1 MKTDEE
7 LVFLAQNG
15 DTNCELEIFARYK
28 NLLRKVCRSYFLI
41 GGDIEDLT
49 QEGLIGLYK
58 AIKGYTKSK
67 NTSFASFAGLCVKR
81 QVQTAIKKASS
92 QKNLILSTAIPLTGQ
107 SKFDDE
113 EEENFEI
120 IIPSNDP
127 LPDEVLI
134 SEESLNEIKDSIRK
148 KLSTLELKVLS
159 KYLHGKSYKDI
170 AKETSLTEKS
180 IDNALS
186 RIKKKLSFLKN

>member
-49 QEGLIGLYK
+49 QEGMIGLYK

-148 KLSTLELKVLS
+148 KLSALELKVLS

>member
-49 QEGLIGLYK
+49 QEGMIGLYK